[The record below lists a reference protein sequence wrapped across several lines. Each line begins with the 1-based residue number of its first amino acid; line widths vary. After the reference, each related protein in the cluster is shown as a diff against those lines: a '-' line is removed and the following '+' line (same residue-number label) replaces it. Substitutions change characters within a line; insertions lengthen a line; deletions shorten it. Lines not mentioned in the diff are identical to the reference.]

1 MYPVRMMFL
10 FLGTDR
16 EKARQKMNAAV
27 EKAAKKT
34 EIVRITDAH
43 TANDL
48 KAALQG
54 GGMFGGKRVLVFE
67 GVCVN
72 PELYEVFLEALERL
86 SRSEDE
92 VFIYEEKPLA
102 DLRRKLERFSET
114 VEKFDA
120 PKKERDA
127 SIFAIANALR
137 AADKKALWV
146 SYMREIAKDSAPE
159 ALHGVLFW
167 AAKDMFLKSSE
178 ATAKKRAGAFVA
190 SLAELPHEARRR
202 GEPLEYAL
210 ERFLLSV
217 R

>member
-1 MYPVRMMFL
+1 MIHL

-16 EKARQKMNAAV
+16 QKARSKMSAAI
-27 EKAAKKT
+27 EKVATKAT
-34 EIVRITDAH
+34 IVRITDAH
-43 TANDL
+43 TTEDL

-54 GGMFGGKRVLVFE
+54 GGMFDGQRVLVFE

-72 PELYEVFLEALERL
+72 PEFCEIFLESLESL
-86 SRSEDE
+86 SKSDDD
-92 VFIYEEKPLA
+92 VFVYEEKPLA
-102 DLRRKLERFSET
+102 DLRKKLEKYAER

-120 PKKERDA
+120 PKKERDS

-137 AADKKALWV
+137 SADKKALWV

-159 ALHGVLFW
+159 AVHGVLFW
-167 AAKDMFLKSSE
+167 AAKDMFLKSSDG
-178 ATAKKRAGAFVA
+178 AMKARAAGLVA

-202 GEPLEYAL
+202 GEDLEYAL
-210 ERFLLSV
+210 ERFLLAV